1 MDIQADIQRT
11 YRNAFEAA
19 GEKTIAFVEAAM
31 RFEELAG
38 YSPDRPVLER
48 LLRGAMLGGEHPLM
62 RLLDQPVS
70 AAKNADRLSASGL
83 DSSG

>member
-1 MDIQADIQRT
+1 MDIQADLQHT

-38 YSPDRPVLER
+38 YAPDRPVLER
-48 LLRGAMLGGEHPLM
+48 LLRGAMLGAEHPLM
-62 RLLDQPVS
+62 QLLDQPL
-70 AAKNADRLSASGL
+70 AAANDRLSASGL
-83 DSSG
+83 GYDQ